1 MPKYRKNI
9 MDEVKDIDSELLYE
23 SSFEDAMYEDDAF
36 IEKLRQK
43 FEEDTGYEMMCRY
56 GEDPSGRYW

>member
-9 MDEVKDIDSELLYE
+9 MDEIKNVDNELLYE
-23 SSFEDAMYEDDAF
+23 SSSEDAMYEDDAF

>member
-9 MDEVKDIDSELLYE
+9 MDEIKNVDNELLYE
-23 SSFEDAMYEDDAF
+23 SSSEDAMYEDDTF